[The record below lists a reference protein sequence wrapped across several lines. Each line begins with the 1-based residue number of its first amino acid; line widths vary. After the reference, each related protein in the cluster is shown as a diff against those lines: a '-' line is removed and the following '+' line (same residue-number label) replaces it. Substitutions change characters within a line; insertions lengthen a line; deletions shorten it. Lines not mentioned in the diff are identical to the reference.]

1 LENEILNKATD
12 FVIGKGTEK
21 SGPKSKAATESSR
34 HIVFAASF
42 PSAEG
47 TGGPDPNLAG
57 I

>member
-21 SGPKSKAATESSR
+21 SGPKSKAAAESACDV
-34 HIVFAASF
+34 IFTASF
-42 PSAEG
+42 PSSKGACSA
-47 TGGPDPNLAG
+47 DPTLAG